1 MLLSLWFDFIR
12 IANFIG
18 YSVVCLHF
26 VFYQCATYGFFR
38 ILAWELGKW
47 NYWIK
52 YCDGCALHALCE
64 QRIERITRT
73 HTRISLCG
81 SLMCWMEM
89 WYFHQLLKIAIKL
102 SNLIYTHYLFLFF
115 GSCGVRFMRNHVLNM
130 HAVNR
135 WKTWDWITS
144 ICILCIFP
152 SALCTIA
159 TKKHGRKIR
168 MAHKRQSAYWFDNIN
183 CDFSESVKV
192 FLKRLKRQIFIKRE
206 RCCCYTRAVYTLH
219 TAKKTDRE
227 NEFNIRNAKMRFFSS
242 HIRFCVC
249 LLNWHIFGL
258 INLFCIVK

>member
-1 MLLSLWFDFIR
+1 
-12 IANFIG
+12 
-18 YSVVCLHF
+18 
-26 VFYQCATYGFFR
+26 
-38 ILAWELGKW
+38 
-47 NYWIK
+47 
-52 YCDGCALHALCE
+52 
-64 QRIERITRT
+64 
-73 HTRISLCG
+73 
-81 SLMCWMEM
+81 M